1 MVCDSLDRRGVW
13 GRMDTGISMAE
24 IITLLIGYTPIQ
36 NIKGFFF
43 FPYKDRRWSWDS
55 NLFVHDS
62 QAIKM
67 RILTIVKD
75 TPVLESAPTW

>member
-1 MVCDSLDRRGVW
+1 MLCDSLDRSGVW
-13 GRMDTGISMAE
+13 RRMDTGISMAE
-24 IITLLIGYTPIQ
+24 ILTLLIGYTPKQ
-36 NIKGFFF
+36 NIKVFF